1 MMLLIPVQKYDLSL
15 NLSALFH
22 ECPIV
27 FQVQAC
33 FSKKICRWSITHGKM
48 LNITDQ
54 WRNVNQK
61 NKVPPHICQNGYHSK
76 DSKQQVRQ
84 ECGGKRN
91 LLSLLVILWIG
102 LGAMRNSMVD
112 SQKLKI
118 EMPYD
123 PAIPLWVFTWRKQ
136 NY

>member
-1 MMLLIPVQKYDLSL
+1 
-15 NLSALFH
+15 
-22 ECPIV
+22 
-27 FQVQAC
+27 
-33 FSKKICRWSITHGKM
+33 M

-118 EMPYD
+118 EMTYD